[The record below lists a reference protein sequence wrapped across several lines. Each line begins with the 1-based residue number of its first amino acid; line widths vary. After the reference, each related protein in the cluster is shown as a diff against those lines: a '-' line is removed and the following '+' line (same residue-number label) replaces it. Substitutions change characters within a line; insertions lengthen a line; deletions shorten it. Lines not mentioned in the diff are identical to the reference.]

1 MRSLAIVVF
10 VMGCSDG
17 PSSDLDGDGI
27 ADDEDACQAGFPDKK
42 VDIDQDFKDASVDLC
57 PHDANAAA
65 GDLDEDG
72 IPDSCDPFVG
82 AATPDTR
89 RCITSF
95 SVRWMNASYL
105 EARVGEQAWDLAPP
119 LSATASENVSIVST
133 LPLDY
138 RTTSFDVLG
147 HATFAT
153 ADETSSFKLWLRAV
167 DTPSDKDVGCGVD
180 GAGNVFVFAS
190 NTRQAIRPLPAPITG
205 PFRMR
210 ASVVAAAPNT
220 PTRATVL
227 CRVTVG
233 DQSIATTLEPAIQ
246 PGGRFGFASA
256 QADIT
261 IDSLVIDTN
270 DATVPFRNHYD

>member
-10 VMGCSDG
+10 VVGCGDVQR
-17 PSSDLDGDGI
+17 SDLDGDGI
-27 ADDEDACQAGFPDKK
+27 SDEDDACQAGFPDQT
-42 VDIDQDFKDASVDLC
+42 VDIDGDGKDASVDLC
-57 PHDANAAA
+57 PHDTNAAA

-82 AATPDTR
+82 ATTPDTR

-133 LPLDY
+133 LPLVY
-138 RTTSFDVLG
+138 GSTSFDVVG
-147 HATFAT
+147 HATFQT
-153 ADETSSFKLWLRAV
+153 ADETSSFKVWLHAV
-167 DTPSDKDVGCGVD
+167 DTPSDKDVACGVD
-180 GAGNVFVFAS
+180 GAGNVFVFAN
-190 NTRQAIRPLPAPITG
+190 NTRQAIRPLPAPIAG

-210 ASVVAAAPNT
+210 ATIAPKGAG
-220 PTRATVL
+220 ATVL

-233 DQSIATTLEPAIQ
+233 DQSIATTFTPRPEIP
-246 PGGRFGFASA
+246 PGNRFGFASA

-261 IDSLVIDTN
+261 IDSLVIDSN
-270 DATVPFRNHYD
+270 DAAVPFRNHYD